1 MPRAVSGP
9 VTRHRRKKFLKR
21 AEGYYSGRRKLF
33 KHAKETVMRALRFAY
48 RDRRQRKRDFRYLWT
63 ARINAAS
70 RQHGLP
76 YNRFIAGLKR
86 AGVALDRK
94 ILAALAVEDPEAFRA
109 LADMARGALE
119 SPATATT
126 S

>member
-1 MPRAVSGP
+1 MPRAVSG
-9 VTRHRRKKFLKR
+9 VVARRHRKKVIKQ

-33 KHAKETVMRALRFAY
+33 KHAKETVMRALRYAY
-48 RDRRQRKRDFRYLWT
+48 RDRKQRKRDFRYLWI

-76 YNRFIAGLKR
+76 YNRFMNGLKR
-86 AGVALDRK
+86 AGITLDRK
-94 ILAALAVEDPEAFRA
+94 ILADLAVSDQEAF
-109 LADMARGALE
+109 GALVKMANE
-119 SPATATT
+119 ALEAPVTVAT